1 MYFLYNS
8 ILFIFLLI
16 LSPLILFKVIRGG
29 GGTREL
35 SQRLGMVS
43 ADLPEAVKGGGAVW
57 FHAASVG
64 EVLASAALIEKIRH
78 RWPEKSLLVSTFTAT
93 GNKAAIRKL
102 NADAVIFLPFDLA
115 PIVKRLLLKIRP
127 SLLILMETE
136 LWPGL
141 ITEASSIGTPVVVVN
156 GRISD
161 SSFGKY
167 KMLGPLIKGA
177 LSRLRLVLTQ
187 SSIDSERL
195 AALGV
200 DSARLHETGNV
211 KFDMSVDNSE
221 ISFFKEWGHPL
232 FIAGSTRDGEEPY
245 IFEVYLKLREIHPG
259 LRLLLAPRHIER
271 AGEIARMMDERGL
284 DYTLRSKVKGKAKS
298 QLILLDTLGELSSCY
313 KYADLVFI
321 GGSLVPMGGQNMLEP
336 ALQGKPV
343 LFGPYIENFR
353 EAAAVLTKGGGAV
366 MVKDAEDLLKW
377 SGRLLAD
384 DKLRHQMGAKARETV
399 LLNRGATAKTV
410 DMLAGIIDIPNS

>member
-8 ILFIFLLI
+8 ILFILLLI
-16 LSPLILFKVIRGG
+16 LSPLIIFKVIKGG
-29 GGTREL
+29 GGVREL

-43 ADLPEAVKGGGAVW
+43 DDLPESVRAGGAVW

-64 EVLASAALIEKIRH
+64 EVLASAALIEKIRL
-78 RWPEKSLLVSTFTAT
+78 RWADKRLIVSTFTAT
-93 GNKAAIRKL
+93 GNKAATQKL
-102 NADAVIFLPFDLA
+102 NADAVIFLPFDFA
-115 PIVKRLLLKIRP
+115 PLVKGLLLKIKP
-127 SLLILMETE
+127 SALILMETE
-136 LWPGL
+136 LWPSL
-141 ITEASSIGTPVVVVN
+141 ITEADSIGISVIVVN

-161 SSFGKY
+161 SSFGRY
-167 KMLGPLIKGA
+167 EILRPFIKGA
-177 LSRLRLVLTQ
+177 LGRLSLVLTQ
-187 SSIDSERL
+187 SAIDSERL

-200 DSARLHETGNV
+200 DPARLQETGNI

-221 ISFFKEWGHPL
+221 ISFLKEWGHPL

-245 IFEVYLKLREIHPG
+245 ILDAYLKLRKIHPA

-284 DYTLRSKVKGKAKS
+284 DYTCRSKLKGRAES
-298 QLILLDTLGELSSCY
+298 QLILLDTLGELASCY
-313 KYADLVFI
+313 RYADIVFI
-321 GGSLVPMGGQNMLEP
+321 GGSLVPLGGQNMLEP

-343 LFGPYIENFR
+343 LFGPHIENFR

-366 MVKDAEDLLKW
+366 MVKDLEDLIIQAD
-377 SGRLLAD
+377 RLLAD
-384 DKLRHQMGAKARETV
+384 DELREQIGKKAMETV

-410 DMLAGIIDIPNS
+410 DMLAGIIDVTN